1 MAITTTV
8 EKNKGENK
16 AKWCNGST
24 YEKHVYDSIQDITS
38 IKTPYLNEKNKNHW
52 ETYSNRYKE
61 NKSVWLSPNGSTN
74 VEIEEFCKTGWQE
87 GSDKA
92 LKLINTISLPIVES
106 VKRKRVRSDRG
117 DELDIHQVY
126 RGELNKAWKRTKRLS
141 KKAPKRFTLVAR
153 IGANASTQ
161 SDELFWR
168 GVSTLALATVLS
180 KAGHSV
186 EIIGY
191 IQNNGCYGSKAN
203 SSRLDIVTIKSFQ
216 NPLDIDALA
225 NVLCLSGFF
234 RHFLFRAWLASERSV
249 VYHFGTA
256 TYEKLDLRCGNT
268 KSIQID
274 IPSNKLRDKETV
286 EKYIKDTI
294 QSI

>member
-16 AKWCNGST
+16 ASWCNGST

-38 IKTPYLNEKNKNHW
+38 IKTPYLNENNKKKWASYAN
-52 ETYSNRYKE
+52 SYKDI
-61 NKSVWLSPNGSTN
+61 KSTWLSPNGSTN
-74 VEIEEFCKTGWQE
+74 VEIEQFCKTGWQD

-92 LKLINTISLPIVES
+92 LKLIDTISLPIVES

-153 IGANASTQ
+153 IGANCNTD

-168 GVSTLALATVLS
+168 GVSTLALATVLT

-191 IQNNGCYGSKAN
+191 IQNNGCYGNKAN
-203 SSRLDIVTIKSFQ
+203 SSRLDIVTVKNFQ
-216 NPLDIDALA
+216 NPLDVDALA

-234 RHFLFRAWLASERSV
+234 RHFMFRAWLTSERTV
-249 VYHFGTA
+249 VGSYGQA
-256 TYEKLDLRCGNT
+256 KYEKLDFRSGNT
-268 KSIQID
+268 KATQID
-274 IPSNKLRDKETV
+274 IQSHKLRNKETV
-286 EKYIKDTI
+286 ERFIKDTI